1 MYRARLAIWW
11 TSAALLTSGACSSAS
26 EPAPPEPLTVS
37 SATVDAALAYLGS
50 NDSITASCAANPA
63 VNCPGGTPGAPI
75 HIPATITAHS
85 VTPHAA
91 PDTLVFDWAADVKII
106 SPGIPV
112 TIPVVG
118 TCTLT
123 VDTRPGTDSTLHVT
137 GTATFSKQT
146 ADGPIDRVDIQSE
159 TLTGLTT
166 DDLSLSGG
174 VGCAA
179 AGASLGL
186 MVGTLSDFLATREL
200 GLCSAPGPALLEVCK
215 P

>member
-1 MYRARLAIWW
+1 MYRVRLAICW
-11 TSAALLTSGACSSAS
+11 TSAALLAGGACSSAS
-26 EPAPPEPLTVS
+26 EPAAPEPLTVS

-50 NDSITASCAANPA
+50 YDSIPASCGSSPA
-63 VNCPGGTPGAPI
+63 INCPGGTAGAPI
-75 HIPATITAHS
+75 HVPATITAHS

-112 TIPVVG
+112 TLPVVG
-118 TCTLT
+118 ACTLT
-123 VDTRPGTDSTLHVT
+123 VDTRPGTDSTVHVT
-137 GTATFSKQT
+137 GTATFSRRT
-146 ADGPIDRVDIQSE
+146 ANGPIDRVDIQSQ

-174 VGCAA
+174 IGCAA
-179 AGASLGL
+179 ASASLGL
-186 MVGTLSDFLATREL
+186 LVGTLTDFLATREL